1 MRYRFALKTLHF
13 LAVRIERVGNAEN
26 GEEEEEE
33 EEEEED
39 EEEEDDE

>member
-1 MRYRFALKTLHF
+1 MRYRFVLKPLHF

-33 EEEEED
+33 EEED